1 MICKLA
7 EQCVFEGDKM
17 FRRIKYMIEKN
28 FELKRGFD
36 NQKDIRK
43 DEISQYIKQGAVLV
57 DARSPQE
64 YREGHLDGAISI
76 PDYQIRRTVTRLI
89 ENKEQLIVVYCST
102 GHRSQEAQRIL
113 ENMGYNNVYNVYQ
126 GVLIDG

>member
-1 MICKLA
+1 
-7 EQCVFEGDKM
+7 
-17 FRRIKYMIEKN
+17 MIEKN

-43 DEISQYIKQGAVLV
+43 DEINQYIKQGAVLV
-57 DARSPQE
+57 DVRSPQE
-64 YREGHLDGAISI
+64 YREGHLDGAILI

-102 GHRSQEAQRIL
+102 GHISQESQRIL
-113 ENMGYNNVYNVYQ
+113 
-126 GVLIDG
+126 

>member
-1 MICKLA
+1 
-7 EQCVFEGDKM
+7 
-17 FRRIKYMIEKN
+17 MIEKN

-43 DEISQYIKQGAVLV
+43 DEIKQYIKQGAVLV
-57 DARSPQE
+57 DVRSPQE

-113 ENMGYNNVYNVYQ
+113 ENMGYNNVYNVYE
-126 GVLIDG
+126 GVLIE

>member
-1 MICKLA
+1 
-7 EQCVFEGDKM
+7 
-17 FRRIKYMIEKN
+17 MIEKN

-43 DEISQYIKQGAVLV
+43 DEINQYIKQGAVLV
-57 DARSPQE
+57 DVRSPQE
-64 YREGHLDGAISI
+64 YREGHLDGAILI

-113 ENMGYNNVYNVYQ
+113 ENMGYNNVYNVYE
-126 GVLIDG
+126 GVLIE

>member
-1 MICKLA
+1 
-7 EQCVFEGDKM
+7 
-17 FRRIKYMIEKN
+17 MIEKN

-43 DEISQYIKQGAVLV
+43 DEINQYINQGAVLV
-57 DARSPQE
+57 DVRSPQE
-64 YREGHLDGAISI
+64 YREGHLDGAILI

-113 ENMGYNNVYNVYQ
+113 ENMGYNNVYNVYE
-126 GVLIDG
+126 GVLIE

>member
-1 MICKLA
+1 MLL
-7 EQCVFEGDKM
+7 EGEKM

-28 FELKRGFD
+28 FELKRSF
-36 NQKDIRK
+36 NNKKDIRK
-43 DEISQYIKQGAVLV
+43 EEINQYIKQGAVLIDV
-57 DARSPQE
+57 RSPQE
-64 YREGHLDGAISI
+64 YREGHLNGAISI
-76 PDYQIRRTVTRLI
+76 PDYQIRRSITRQI
-89 ENKEQLIVVYCST
+89 SNKEKLIVVYCST

>member
-1 MICKLA
+1 
-7 EQCVFEGDKM
+7 
-17 FRRIKYMIEKN
+17 MIEKN

-43 DEISQYIKQGAVLV
+43 DEINQYIKQGAVLV
-57 DARSPQE
+57 DVRSSQE
-64 YREGHLDGAISI
+64 YREGHLDGAILI

-113 ENMGYNNVYNVYQ
+113 ENMGYNNVYNVYE
-126 GVLIDG
+126 GVLIE

>member
-1 MICKLA
+1 
-7 EQCVFEGDKM
+7 M

-76 PDYQIRRTVTRLI
+76 PDYQIRRTVIRLI

-113 ENMGYNNVYNVYQ
+113 ENMGYNNVYNVYE